1 MQRVGP
7 NLRVSQNVWLINTPR
22 GSLQGRCRRE
32 KKEEERL
39 REKEEGGEKRGRE
52 GGGGER
58 GCDHQCERPF
68 RVVYKNNFSFL
79 PEFLPPS
86 S

>member
-1 MQRVGP
+1 MQRADP
-7 NLRVSQNVWLINTPR
+7 NLRVSQNVWLVNTPM
-22 GSLQGRCRRE
+22 GSLQGRCRGE

-39 REKEEGGEKRGRE
+39 REKEKGGEKRGRE

-68 RVVYKNNFSFL
+68 RVVHKNNFSFS